1 MITID
6 KVPIINKKMYFKKSL
21 FKKLPSKVCK
31 SRTPDAEVA
40 FPISIGATKLSQ
52 LDESLAALSFEITPE
67 LLKEIE
73 QIQAEIMYPMG

>member
-40 FPISIGATKLSQ
+40 FPISIGATKLSKK
-52 LDESLAALSFEITPE
+52 
-67 LLKEIE
+67 LLPK
-73 QIQAEIMYPMG
+73 